1 MWYGGI
7 MKAVMVVG
15 FFLSGCS
22 YRYGVGYFSPPDPQ
36 PHSVPPAAEV
46 PCPEEK
52 SRVTTMEV
60 TNKLDSSANTIVT
73 KAVSTTSESVQPCF
87 Y

>member
-1 MWYGGI
+1 
-7 MKAVMVVG
+7 MKAVIVAG

-36 PHSVPPAAEV
+36 PVSPPPAVTVAPVAEV